1 MLKVLILSAS
11 LTLAAAQD
19 NKTDTTCTFNAPGT
33 EVKQTCPWYTDCSE
47 STNETLSGCLLKG
60 NNVCNTYQYLGSSG
74 LLVKNNL
81 PMGCHPTATC
91 CDGQCCT
98 DLQSCVL
105 QEGPPE
111 AEFHYDFKMHNIG
124 GIARNQWRTPELV
137 ALENR
142 PRVCIDRIFAAD
154 SGSKAVFTP
163 MIALFLILVVAASG
177 FSRSDESAGILLK
190 ILYACVIVSGFFLIF
205 SEGWEFSLLTTLVA
219 SAQIAC
225 PKKYKGYLVLGELAF
240 LWIYFGG
247 NMNFLWGLGTMTNFF
262 TLSQT
267 KDLAGIEASCAK
279 FYDFYKYEAA
289 EIRWDLAPSRTTFG
303 LCEREFL
310 GYLMIMS
317 YVQAL
322 AIFAMVTLEFHNYLA
337 PVSDKGFAGT
347 TETTNPIAMAP
358 ASDGSDNA

>member
-1 MLKVLILSAS
+1 
-11 LTLAAAQD
+11 
-19 NKTDTTCTFNAPGT
+19 
-33 EVKQTCPWYTDCSE
+33 
-47 STNETLSGCLLKG
+47 
-60 NNVCNTYQYLGSSG
+60 
-74 LLVKNNL
+74 
-81 PMGCHPTATC
+81 MG
-91 CDGQCCT
+91 
-98 DLQSCVL
+98 
-105 QEGPPE
+105 
-111 AEFHYDFKMHNIG
+111 MHNIG

-137 ALENR
+137 ALQNR

-247 NMNFLWGLGTMTNFF
+247 NTNFLWGLGTMTNFF

-267 KDLAGIEASCAK
+267 KDLAG
-279 FYDFYKYEAA
+279 
-289 EIRWDLAPSRTTFG
+289 SRTTFG